1 MVLVE
6 QDARIASSLAH
17 RGLVMERGRIVL
29 ADSAQALLANP
40 EVQAI
45 YFGQRSGGGRQ
56 SRSGRWTTS
65 REK

>member
-6 QDARIASSLAH
+6 QDARLALSLAG

-29 ADSAQALLANP
+29 ADQAQALLENP

-45 YFGQRSGGGRQ
+45 YFGQRRGTDTRTME
-56 SRSGRWTTS
+56 RS
-65 REK
+65 